1 MQKRFSR
8 KIEEMRR
15 LIDDSRSASVS
26 VGGSGNHWGRKRA
39 TPLAAGVESG
49 KQTAQWAFAASSHE
63 VGGVLSAPV
72 VSTSAPRYLLAVSGG
87 MDSMCMADLFLQT
100 LGADSFAIA
109 HCNFS
114 LRGEESDGD
123 ETLVRE
129 WAERNDIQLFV
140 KRFDTVSYAHE
151 NGISIEMAAR
161 DLRYGW
167 FADLCKEHGFAVLS
181 VAHNANDNAETLLL
195 NLLRGT
201 GLKGLHGMAEVSSLY
216 VDGGRA
222 DRWSELAFSHPR
234 VGGGGHEVGGG
245 QWRPLSA
252 RTYDENVIL
261 YRPLLEFTR
270 KQIEGYVLTHRVP
283 YRHDS
288 SNFTSDYKRNRIR
301 NEVFPIFEKIN
312 PSFIRTLNREIGY
325 FSEAEEIVSDW
336 CAARLPEVLV
346 CNDNAQ
352 TSDGLTA
359 DGHFLSEARTPVFC
373 PSDCVLR
380 HSERDRESVT
390 VRTTALLATPYWRYL
405 LYHILVPYGFS
416 SQVLA
421 SIEDLLTSDR
431 TVSGKRFES
440 PTHILLTGR
449 TTLTVLPLGKS
460 CSAEPEDSRSAVSE
474 RSISLCS
481 CSAGHGGTAVPQG
494 DNGNDVLLGK
504 EGSHCLSDDIA
515 VVRGAGTYNFNGSR
529 FTVEVIP
536 WTAGMPLKQ
545 PAGVLVMDAD
555 KMKFPFVCRRW
566 RQGDWLIP
574 LGMRGKKKV
583 SDLFTD
589 LKYDTLAKDAAIMIV
604 DTRTEGLAQQ
614 QHVAGLLGVR
624 IDDRYKITPSATR
637 KVVRIS
643 MCDL

>member
-1 MQKRFSR
+1 MQKRFAQ

-72 VSTSAPRYLLAVSGG
+72 VSAFRYLLAVSGG

-129 WAERNDIQLFV
+129 WAERNAVQLFV
-140 KRFDTVSYAHE
+140 KRFDTVAYARE
-151 NGISIEMAAR
+151 KGISIEMAAR
-161 DLRYGW
+161 DLRYSW
-167 FADLCKEHGFAVLS
+167 FAELCQEHGFAALS

-201 GLKGLHGMAEVSSLY
+201 GLKGLHGIAEVSSLY

-234 VGGGGHEVGGG
+234 VGGGAHEVGGG

-252 RTYDENVIL
+252 RTYDENVTL

-325 FSEAEEIVSDW
+325 FSEAEEIVSHW
-336 CAARLPEVLV
+336 CNAQLPELLS
-346 CNDNAQ
+346 CR
-352 TSDGLTA
+352 SHGDGIAVSLP
-359 DGHFLSEARTPVFC
+359 R
-373 PSDCVLR
+373 
-380 HSERDRESVT
+380 
-390 VRTTALLATPYWRYL
+390 LLATPHWRYL
-405 LYHILVPYGFS
+405 LYHILEPYGFS
-416 SQVLA
+416 SQVL
-421 SIEDLLTSDR
+421 SSLEDLLTSDR

-440 PTHILLTGR
+440 ATHVLLTGR
-449 TTLTVLPLGKS
+449 DELTVIPQ
-460 CSAEPEDSRSAVSE
+460 EDGSDAVEVTS
-474 RSISLCS
+474 
-481 CSAGHGGTAVPQG
+481 
-494 DNGNDVLLGK
+494 DVM
-504 EGSHCLSDDIA
+504 

-536 WTAGMPLKQ
+536 WTADMTLKQ

-589 LKYDTLAKDAAIMIV
+589 LKYDALAKDAAIMIV
-604 DTRTEGLAQQ
+604 DTQTEGLAGQ

-624 IDDRYKITPSATR
+624 IDDRYKVTSLTKTILR
-637 KVVRIS
+637 VECK
-643 MCDL
+643 

>member
-1 MQKRFSR
+1 MQKRFAQ

-26 VGGSGNHWGRKRA
+26 
-39 TPLAAGVESG
+39 
-49 KQTAQWAFAASSHE
+49 AS
-63 VGGVLSAPV
+63 
-72 VSTSAPRYLLAVSGG
+72 RYLLAVSGG

-129 WAERNDIQLFV
+129 WAERNAVQLFV
-140 KRFDTVSYAHE
+140 KRFDTVAYARE

-161 DLRYGW
+161 DLRYSW
-167 FADLCKEHGFAVLS
+167 FAELCQEHGFAALS

-216 VDGGRA
+216 VDGGMA
-222 DRWSELAFSHPR
+222 DRWSELAFSHPQ
-234 VGGGGHEVGGG
+234 VGGGAHEVGGG
-245 QWRPLSA
+245 QWRPLSS
-252 RTYDENVIL
+252 RTYDENVTL
-261 YRPLLEFTR
+261 CRPLLEFTR

-312 PSFIRTLNREIGY
+312 PSYIRTLNREIGY

-352 TSDGLTA
+352 MSDGHLS
-359 DGHFLSEARTPVFC
+359 SEAMTPVFC
-373 PSDCVLR
+373 SSDILLR

-390 VRTTALLATPYWRYL
+390 IRRTTALLAIPHWRYL
-405 LYHILVPYGFS
+405 LYHILEPYGFS
-416 SQVLA
+416 SQVL
-421 SIEDLLTSDR
+421 SSLEDLLTSGR

-440 PTHILLTGR
+440 PTHVLLTGR
-449 TTLTVLPLGKS
+449 KTLTVLPLGKS
-460 CSAEPEDSRSAVSE
+460 SSAEIAESSSAVNE

-481 CSAGHGGTAVPQG
+481 CSAGHSGTAVPQG

-589 LKYDTLAKDAAIMIV
+589 LKYDALAKDAAIMIV
-604 DTRTEGLAQQ
+604 DTQTEGLAQQ

-624 IDDRYKITPSATR
+624 IDDRYKVTSLTKTILR
-637 KVVRIS
+637 VECK
-643 MCDL
+643 